1 MKKRY
6 ILFGFGI
13 IVILLAAYAYYEY
26 NRKAPDLINKEA
38 VENTTASLILSDY
51 TNNEDSANKKY
62 LGKIIQVKGT
72 ITEIQNQ
79 QDTSITILL
88 GDTLQTGNVSCLMD
102 SKHLE
107 SVRKL
112 TLGNV
117 VNVKGICTGFLM
129 DVELNRCV
137 IVK

>member
-1 MKKRY
+1 MKKKY

-13 IVILLAAYAYYEY
+13 IGILLAAYAYYEY
-26 NRKAPDLINKEA
+26 NRKAPDLKNKEA
-38 VENTTASLILSDY
+38 VENTTASLLLNDY
-51 TNNEDSANKKY
+51 ASNEDSANKKY

-107 SVRKL
+107 DVRKF